1 VLVAIRPLLLA
12 DLVRSALPA
21 DYDVVVQPRSR
32 RSRDR
37 WDVVVVSH
45 GSTTDVDADHVVVF
59 PSATESRD
67 FRSLVAAVIRL
78 CEVRPTA

>member
-1 VLVAIRPLLLA
+1 MLVAIDPLLLA

-21 DYDVVVQPRSR
+21 DYDVVVQPRTR
-32 RSRDR
+32 ARRDR
-37 WDVVVVSH
+37 WDVAVVPA
-45 GSTTDVDADHVVVF
+45 GSTTVVDAEHVVVF
-59 PSATESRD
+59 PSTAGGD